1 MKTLTL
7 IRHGKSSWK
16 DSSLQ
21 DLDRPLN
28 RRGKNNSETMGE
40 RLLLERVVPKKI
52 YSSPAA
58 RATETAMLVAEALG
72 LPMETINIMPS
83 LYTFNYEELL
93 GWVKLLDRHEDGVG
107 LVCHNPAI
115 TDLVNFLTLSN
126 IEKIYTCG
134 VVVLKLNIVRWGQL
148 GAGMADI
155 IYYDYPKN
163 NRQAS

>member
-1 MKTLTL
+1 MKTLIL

-28 RRGKNNSETMGE
+28 SRGQSNSETMGE
-40 RLLLERVVPKKI
+40 RLLLKKVVPTDI

-58 RATETAMLVAEALG
+58 RATETAMLVTEALG
-72 LPMETINIMPS
+72 LSRATIKITPS

-93 GWVKLLDRHEDGVG
+93 GWIKLLDRHEDAIG

-126 IEKIYTCG
+126 IEKIFTCG
-134 VVVLKLNIVRWGQL
+134 VVVLKLNISCWNQL

-155 IYYDYPKN
+155 AYYDYPKN
-163 NRQAS
+163 NR